1 MTNAY
6 SKQVVRPEESRRKSL
21 GLLLASVRRR
31 RRGKKGYNG
40 LLKSSEDEGARVIF
54 DETGEI
60 LGVCPSSAF
69 AVEPTDAPTLSTD
82 GGHDQVD
89 EDEEAREILADASRT
104 NSLGVLLASVG
115 RRTRGHKG
123 CNCNGLP
130 KSSEGEGARVIFDES
145 GEILGVCPGSAF
157 TPEPTDA
164 PTLSTDGSGRDQL
177 DERARLLFA
186 DIGENVGRAEE
197 RIRRQ
202 TRDVDSTASADSDDW
217 LTLVTTVAHVC
228 KSSECSTRSTDSMSR
243 DDPMSIDDDASMP
256 TLNSKSHVESRDV
269 PSRTSPMQVSV
280 RKMERSNENQ
290 ASKGY
295 LEDGHEAMPVMGV
308 DLIDYCDVPAEQ
320 SKNDKRD
327 DEFWLA
333 VSKMRGVRETRPL
346 GGPKYYVVSITNMGE
361 ARIVHEAM
369 PVMDA
374 SFLRAAVCEERGF
387 EIIEYDLL
395 AEGLRDE
402 KGGYFM
408 CGVGEF
414 LNPNYSTK
422 NDDSSRCA
430 SPTVAKVRTEVAEPE
445 PIDWTNNDVFL
456 LRGGQEDVSVISDCT
471 YGSVESEPTFLSMD
485 SWLTGG
491 SEDNTEA
498 WSRGDALG
506 FTLYDCC
513 HPVAFD

>member
-6 SKQVVRPEESRRKSL
+6 SKQVVGPEESRRNSL

-31 RRGKKGYNG
+31 RRG
-40 LLKSSEDEGARVIF
+40 
-54 DETGEI
+54 
-60 LGVCPSSAF
+60 
-69 AVEPTDAPTLSTD
+69 
-82 GGHDQVD
+82 QQ
-89 EDEEAREILADASRT
+89 
-104 NSLGVLLASVG
+104 
-115 RRTRGHKG
+115 KG
-123 CNCNGLP
+123 CCNGLI
-130 KSSEGEGARVIFDES
+130 KSIEEEGARVIFDES

-157 TPEPTDA
+157 APEPTDA
-164 PTLSTDGSGRDQL
+164 PTLSTDGSGRHRV
-177 DERARLLFA
+177 DERARLPFA
-186 DIGENVGRAEE
+186 DTGENIGRAAEE

-202 TRDVDSTASADSDDW
+202 ARDMDGATSSADSDDW
-217 LTLVTTVAHVC
+217 LTLVTTVAHVS

-243 DDPMSIDDDASMP
+243 DDSMSVDDGASMP
-256 TLNSKSHVESRDV
+256 AFDGGVS
-269 PSRTSPMQVSV
+269 SRTSPMQVSV
-280 RKMERSNENQ
+280 RKMEGSNENQ
-290 ASKGY
+290 ARKGHI
-295 LEDGHEAMPVMGV
+295 EDGHEAMPVMGV
-308 DLIDYCDVPAEQ
+308 DLIDYRDVPAEQ
-320 SKNDKRD
+320 SKNDERD

-333 VSKMRGVRETRPL
+333 VSKMGGVRETRPL

-369 PVMDA
+369 PVIHA

-395 AEGLRDE
+395 SDGLRDE

-422 NDDSSRCA
+422 NDDSARCA
-430 SPTVAKVRTEVAEPE
+430 SPTVAKVRTEVTEPE